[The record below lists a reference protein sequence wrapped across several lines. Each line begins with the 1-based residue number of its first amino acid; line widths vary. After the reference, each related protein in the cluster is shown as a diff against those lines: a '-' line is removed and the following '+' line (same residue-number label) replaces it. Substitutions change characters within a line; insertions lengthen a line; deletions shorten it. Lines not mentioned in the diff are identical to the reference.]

1 MTQNELQAS
10 LARIQGNPLLQQQ
23 IKAAAS
29 ADQQLFTEIARRAG
43 LRIQKTDLDPI
54 RLTGDE
60 LETMASGAHSP
71 VVTVAIC

>member
-10 LARIQGNPLLQQQ
+10 LASIQGNPLLQQQ
-23 IKAAAS
+23 IKVAAS
-29 ADQQLFTEIARRAG
+29 DNQQLFTEIVRRAG
-43 LRIQKTDLDPI
+43 LPTPNTDQDPF
-54 RLTGDE
+54 RLTGVE

>member
-1 MTQNELQAS
+1 MTQNEFQAS
-10 LARIQGNPLLQQQ
+10 LAGIQGNPLLQQQ

-29 ADQQLFTEIARRAG
+29 ADQQLSEIAIGAG
-43 LRIQKTDLDPI
+43 LRIPKTDSDPI

>member
-1 MTQNELQAS
+1 MAQNELQAS
-10 LARIQGNPLLQQQ
+10 LARIQGNPLHQQQ

-29 ADQQLFTEIARRAG
+29 ADQQLFTKIARRAG
-43 LRIQKTDLDPI
+43 LRTPKTHLDPF